1 LPESGGGFEALRRAR
16 ARSRRCNG
24 AMKTLLAFLL
34 LLALP
39 ALAAEPPRCGLF
51 LKGRSGDDA
60 APLIAAE
67 VEIRVTGH
75 VARTRVTQRFSN
87 PHPDWYEGVYVFP
100 LPERAAVDRLR
111 MTIGERVVEGEIREK
126 EQAKQTYAAAKAQG
140 RRAALLEQERPNLFT
155 SSVAN
160 IGPGEEVRV
169 DIEYQ
174 QALHY
179 DQGRYE
185 LRFPMVVGPRY
196 TPAQMDAADA
206 ARITPSVLRPDAS
219 TEIHNPVTLTV
230 EVQAGLPIGGLRSP
244 SHQIETGD
252 CSGSACRAV
261 LRGPVPANKDFVLDW
276 ALAPGAAPAAAALV
290 ESKGDRYYG
299 LVMVAPP
306 APERRAA
313 PMPRE
318 AIFVI
323 DTSGSMQGASI
334 EQAREALEL
343 AIRRLGAADRF
354 NVIEFN
360 SHAQALYA
368 EARPATQDNV
378 QRAVRWV
385 RALRANGGT
394 EMAKALDL
402 ALDGRETPG
411 RLRQIVFLTDG
422 AVGNED
428 PLLRMIRERLGDSR
442 LFTVGIGSAPNSH
455 FMTKAARFGAGT
467 FTYIGRIDEV
477 KEKMDALFAR
487 LESPVLK
494 GVRID
499 WGGAAGVEAW
509 PKQIPDL
516 YAGEPIVVLFA
527 AERLGGEIAVSAL
540 AGDKPWQV
548 GVPLAAAEG
557 DGALS
562 SLWARESIGALMDQ
576 LRGGAPEAEVREAV
590 LKLALQH
597 HLVSRYTSLVAV
609 DRTPARSAEARLKSA
624 GVATNLPEGWTYDG
638 VLGGEL
644 PRGATSLRFDL
655 LAGVLLL
662 LLAALLWRRAGA

>member
-1 LPESGGGFEALRRAR
+1 
-16 ARSRRCNG
+16 
-24 AMKTLLAFLL
+24 MKTLLALL
-34 LLALP
+34 LLVALP
-39 ALAAEPPRCGLF
+39 SLATERPRCGLL
-51 LKGRSGDDA
+51 LKGADS
-60 APLIAAE
+60 APLLATE

-75 VARTRVTQRFSN
+75 IARAKVTQRFLN
-87 PHPDWYEGVYVFP
+87 PHADWYEGVYVFP

-126 EQAKQTYAAAKAQG
+126 EQAKQTYAAAKAEG
-140 RRAALLEQERPNLFT
+140 RRAALLEQERPNIFT

-174 QALHY
+174 QTLRY

-196 TPAQMDAADA
+196 IPAQMDAGDA
-206 ARITPSVLRPDAS
+206 ARITPAVLRPDESA
-219 TEIHNPVTLTV
+219 EIHNPVTLTV
-230 EVQAGLPIGGLRSP
+230 EVQAGVPIGGLRSA
-244 SHQIETGD
+244 SHRIETGD
-252 CSGSACRAV
+252 CGGGDCRAE

-276 ALAPGAAPAAAALV
+276 TLAPGAAPAAAALV
-290 ESKGDRYYG
+290 ETRGGRHYG

-306 APERRAA
+306 APERRGA

-360 SHAQALYA
+360 SHARALYP

-385 RALRANGGT
+385 RALHANGGT

-402 ALDGRETPG
+402 ALDGRDTAG
-411 RLRQIVFLTDG
+411 RVRQIVFLTDG

-428 PLLRMIRERLGDSR
+428 QLLRMIRERLGDSR

-455 FMTKAARFGAGT
+455 FMTKAAQFGAGT

-477 KEKMDALFAR
+477 KEKMDALFAK

-516 YAGEPIVVLFA
+516 YAGEPVMVLFS
-527 AERLGGEIAVSAL
+527 AERLGGEITLSAL
-540 AGDKPWQV
+540 AGDRPWQAS
-548 GVPLAAAEG
+548 VPLAAADG
-557 DGALS
+557 DNALS
-562 SLWARESIGALMDQ
+562 VLWARERIGTLMDQ
-576 LRGGAPEAEVREAV
+576 LRGGAPEPEIRQAV
-590 LKLALQH
+590 LQLALEH

-624 GVATNLPEGWTYDG
+624 GIPTNLPEGWTYEG
-638 VLGGEL
+638 VFGEL
-644 PRGATSLRFDL
+644 PRGATSLRLDL
-655 LAGVLLL
+655 LAGALLL